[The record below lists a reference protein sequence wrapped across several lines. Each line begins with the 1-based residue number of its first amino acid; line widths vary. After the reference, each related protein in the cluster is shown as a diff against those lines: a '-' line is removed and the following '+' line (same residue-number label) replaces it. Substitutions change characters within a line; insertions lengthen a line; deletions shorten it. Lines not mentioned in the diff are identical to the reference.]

1 MDIAVLDAIQQHL
14 RTPLLDQIM
23 LLAAHLGDLALVWLV
38 AGAVLVAAGTAGGAP
53 AVLLAVVAT
62 AISACSC

>member
-23 LLAAHLGDLALVWLV
+23 LLATHLGDLALVWLV
-38 AGAVLVAAGTAGGAP
+38 AGAVLVAQPRYRSGA
-53 AVLLAVVAT
+53 
-62 AISACSC
+62 

>member
-23 LLAAHLGDLALVWLV
+23 LLATHLGDLALVWLV
-38 AGAVLVAAGTAGGAP
+38 TVKVLKAASAGSVP
-53 AVLLAVVAT
+53 R
-62 AISACSC
+62 SR

>member
-23 LLAAHLGDLALVWLV
+23 LLATHLGDLALVWLV
-38 AGAVLVAAGTAGGAP
+38 PAPCSSRSRGTAGGA
-53 AVLLAVVAT
+53 
-62 AISACSC
+62 

>member
-23 LLAAHLGDLALVWLV
+23 LLATHLGDLALVWLV
-38 AGAVLVAAGTAGGAP
+38 AGAVLVAQP
-53 AVLLAVVAT
+53 YSWPSSRPRS
-62 AISACSC
+62 SACSC